1 MLKSN
6 IFCSGLY
13 FLLLPIF
20 SINPSIANP
29 KIKIPDFIENFIIPK
44 DVINACSEFNQNV
57 IFYEYGYERNPITN
71 EISKEESIIQIICA
85 SSSENDILLEPTLID
100 FSSEGYRQ
108 ILNAESGYHNK
119 SAGIFIFTNG
129 QIEFINT
136 YGETTSSITFET
148 YSYNY
153 FDKE

>member
-6 IFCSGLY
+6 IFSSGLY

-20 SINPSIANP
+20 SINPLIANP
-29 KIKIPDFIENFIIPK
+29 KIKIPDFIENLIIPK
-44 DVINACSEFNQNV
+44 EVISACSELNQNV

-71 EISKEESIIQIICA
+71 EISKKESIIQIICA
-85 SSSENDILLEPTLID
+85 SSFENNILLEPTLID
-100 FSSEGYRQ
+100 FSTEGYRQ
-108 ILNAESGYHNK
+108 ILNAESGHHNK
-119 SAGIFIFTNG
+119 SEGIFIFTNG
-129 QIEFINT
+129 QIEIINT
-136 YGETTSSITFET
+136 YGETTSSINFKT